1 MKLSIKRDIDPQ
13 SPRDWDNLGT
23 ISYNHSRYNLG
34 DEKISDPID
43 WLADMLDF
51 SEERVRRIAD
61 RLESDYYSNRV
72 LEDLEAEFSRNC
84 IALPV
89 YLYDHSGITIN
100 TTGFSCSW
108 DSGKVGYIWV
118 SKEDIKKEYG
128 WNRITKQREEKIK
141 TYLEGEIETFDQYLT
156 GDVYGFEF
164 EDDEGNEDGCWGFY
178 GTDWDTNGVKD
189 YLPKEAHHLLNDI
202 EIEY

>member
-1 MKLSIKRDIDPQ
+1 MKLSIKQDIYSQ

-43 WLADMLDF
+43 WLAGMLDF
-51 SEERVRRIAD
+51 SEERVERIAD

-72 LEDLEAEFSRNC
+72 LEDLEAEFFRKY

-128 WNRITKQREEKIK
+128 WIRITKQREEKIK